1 MNEITRTEPGVVT
14 ATTKPFVHLKVHS
27 AYSLLEGALTIT
39 KLVALARADRM
50 PALAL
55 TDTNNLFGAL
65 EFSAGLAEAGIQP
78 IIGCTLSL
86 SFANND
92 SPTETRGPRSEGR
105 IALLAK
111 DAEGYANLMWL
122 STEAYQTASVTGEAV
137 ASLSSLKAHAAG
149 LIALTGGP
157 DGVIDQAL
165 AAGNPDLARARLT
178 ALHTL
183 FGDRLYVELQ
193 RHGLP
198 QERAV
203 EPLLLDLAYAASL
216 PVVATNEAY
225 FASADDFEAHDAL
238 ICIAEGSYVT
248 VDQRRRLSPEHSFKT
263 QREMVQAFADLPE
276 AIENTLEIAQRCAY
290 RPVERAPILPQFVAG
305 GSVTSEQG
313 AAEAKELRRQSEAGL
328 AERLAIAGV
337 APGFEA
343 KDYTERLAYELDV
356 ITRMNYQGYFLIVAD
371 FIKWA

>member
-1 MNEITRTEPGVVT
+1 MNEITRTEPGLVT
-14 ATTKPFVHLKVHS
+14 ATAKPFVHLKVHS

-86 SFANND
+86 SFGNNE
-92 SPTETRGPRSEGR
+92 SPTGMGEARGPRSEGR
-105 IALLAK
+105 IALLVK
-111 DAEGYANLMWL
+111 DAEGYANLMRL
-122 STEAYQTASVTGEAV
+122 STEAYLTASVTGEAI
-137 ASLSSLKAHAAG
+137 ASLDLLEAHATG

-165 AAGNPDLARARLT
+165 AAGNPDLARARLG

-183 FGDRLYVELQ
+183 FADRLYVELQ

-198 QERAV
+198 QERAP
-203 EPLLLDLAYAASL
+203 EPVLLDLAYAASL

-225 FASADDFEAHDAL
+225 FASPDDFEAHDAL

-276 AIENTLEIAQRCAY
+276 AIENTLEIAGGVIIIGIGIKIL
-290 RPVERAPILPQFVAG
+290 VEHL
-305 GSVTSEQG
+305 
-313 AAEAKELRRQSEAGL
+313 L
-328 AERLAIAGV
+328 A
-337 APGFEA
+337 
-343 KDYTERLAYELDV
+343 
-356 ITRMNYQGYFLIVAD
+356 
-371 FIKWA
+371 

>member
-1 MNEITRTEPGVVT
+1 MNEITQPERGLVT
-14 ATTKPFVHLKVHS
+14 DATKPFVHLKVHS

-65 EFSAGLAEAGIQP
+65 EFSAGVAEAGIQP

-86 SFANND
+86 SFGNSEA
-92 SPTETRGPRSEGR
+92 PTSLGEARGPRSEGR

-111 DAEGYANLMWL
+111 DAEGYANLMRL
-122 STEAYQTASVTGEAV
+122 STEAYLTASVSGDAV
-137 ASLSSLKAHAAG
+137 VSIGTLEAHAKG

-165 AAGNPDLARARLT
+165 AAGNLDLARVRLGT
-178 ALHTL
+178 LQEL
-183 FGDRLYVELQ
+183 FGDRLYVELH

-203 EPLLLDLAYAASL
+203 EPLLLELAYGSSL

-225 FASADDFEAHDAL
+225 FASPDDFEAHDAL

-248 VDQRRRLSPEHSFKT
+248 V
-263 QREMVQAFADLPE
+263 
-276 AIENTLEIAQRCAY
+276 
-290 RPVERAPILPQFVAG
+290 
-305 GSVTSEQG
+305 
-313 AAEAKELRRQSEAGL
+313 
-328 AERLAIAGV
+328 
-337 APGFEA
+337 
-343 KDYTERLAYELDV
+343 
-356 ITRMNYQGYFLIVAD
+356 
-371 FIKWA
+371 